1 MYVLKKK
8 KLKFVCY
15 YYTALQTLNL
25 TIILFLKMNYDDD
38 QSLGELRNRILA
50 LK

>member
-1 MYVLKKK
+1 MYAFNKEKF
-8 KLKFVCY
+8 KFVCY
-15 YYTALQTLNL
+15 YTVLQILNL